1 MNTQETINYEKTDL
15 MRNLISENYFMQLV
29 INGFHISFEFGKK
42 TIDEI
47 CKLNNVD
54 TNKFLVVANR
64 LLKHKYLY

>member
-29 INGFHISFEFGKK
+29 INGFNISFEFGKK

-54 TNKFLVVANR
+54 TNRFLNVANR
-64 LLKHKYLY
+64 LLKDKYLY

>member
-1 MNTQETINYEKTDL
+1 MNTQETIDYKKTDL

-29 INGFHISFEFGKK
+29 INTFNISLEFGKN

-54 TNKFLVVANR
+54 TNKFLDVANS
-64 LLKHKYLY
+64 LLKKKYLY